1 MSEEKQF
8 LSVSEFG
15 KKYNMDT
22 GRIRRLI
29 GEGRIHATK
38 IGSQWIIPIDQV
50 PPADKRI
57 KSGKYRNWRKTDK
70 AD

>member
-1 MSEEKQF
+1 
-8 LSVSEFG
+8 
-15 KKYNMDT
+15 MDT

-38 IGSQWIIPIDQV
+38 IGSQWIIPIDQI
-50 PPADKRI
+50 PPADKRV
-57 KSGKYRNWRKTDK
+57 KSDKYRNWRKTDK